1 MSDPTFTYHIS
12 SAVIATMPA
21 RTEGVLAEIARME
34 NIEVHG
40 HAGGK
45 IVIVIEGTSTGMMG
59 ECLTRISL
67 LDGVIS
73 ANMVFEHVETE
84 EAQTDDRRTD
94 AA

>member
-1 MSDPTFTYHIS
+1 MPEQPKRHHIS

-21 RTEGVLAEIARME
+21 HTAAVLAEIAKME
-34 NIEVHG
+34 NVEVHG
-40 HAGGK
+40 EGGGK
-45 IVIVIEGTSTGMMG
+45 IVVVMEGTSTGMLG
-59 ECLTRISL
+59 ECLTRMSL

-84 EAQTDDRRTD
+84 ETGSDDRNID